1 MSRLEQ
7 ICQAIEDCE
16 GYSIDALSMAVLN
29 EEDALE
35 ISLRWGPEKRDV
47 SISLRGVVYFEIG
60 RDAYASAGPLCE
72 LRASVIGPGGDSWP
86 EGVNFDRVR
95 QWDDRLIWLRASG
108 PVQLNVLANTVV
120 VLQELE

>member
-35 ISLRWGPEKRDV
+35 ISLRRGPEKRDL
-47 SISLRGVVYFEIG
+47 SISLKGVVYFEIG
-60 RDAYASAGPLCE
+60 RDSHASAGPLCE

-86 EGVNFDRVR
+86 EGINFDRVR
-95 QWDDRLIWLRASG
+95 QWDARLIWLRASG
-108 PVQLNVLANTVV
+108 PVQLNVLANTAV